1 MNITYPFSAVVG
13 QHALKHA
20 LLLCAID
27 PAVGGVLVQGPR
39 GVAKTTLARGLA
51 ALMPGTFV
59 DLPLGA
65 TEDRITG
72 TLDLDAALHE
82 RRVKFSPGLLAR
94 AHDGVLYLDEV
105 NLLPDPLVDLLLD
118 AAASGKNT
126 VERDGVSHVHP
137 ARFVLIGTMNPDEG
151 ELRPQL
157 IDRFGL
163 SVQAESEIKPL
174 ERAQIITLRL
184 EFDRDPEAFVGG
196 FMAQQEALFERCQ
209 RARTLASRIPLSGPG
224 LTRVTE
230 LCHAANVEGVRADL
244 AMLRAARANAA
255 WHGRDQI
262 TIEDVDAVAELAL
275 RHRRSPGDEPQR
287 GSSGRGNPEG
297 GTAPRGGQSAPSGG
311 DCGGAQTKTP
321 DTEASASGDRGALP
335 PVPVRSS
342 RPPSIP
348 SGLIG
353 ARGQRESTRRYGAPH
368 LVAARGRRGPRH
380 AARGSIDWFATFA
393 CVARQLDPQASPAS
407 LDLRYRARR
416 AAPEQ
421 LWILAI
427 DCSTSMLRGGA
438 LSDAKGTAQAI
449 EQHALR
455 AGAQVALLSFRGSN
469 AVTTFVSSAGRRTWA
484 EAVSRLDV
492 GGGTPLREA
501 LREVGALCKRA
512 KFRARSV
519 AKQLVL
525 LTDGRSRET
534 VTDLALERPELEVL
548 VIDCERGNVRFNRAR
563 PLATELRGQYLHV
576 DQLFARPSHASGDR
590 RE

>member
-1 MNITYPFSAVVG
+1 MNIPYPFSAVVG
-13 QHALKHA
+13 QNALKHA

-72 TLDLDAALHE
+72 TLDLDTALHE

-94 AHDGVLYLDEV
+94 AHEGVLYLDEV

-118 AAASGKNT
+118 AAASGNNI

-137 ARFVLIGTMNPDEG
+137 ARFVLVGTMNPDEG

-163 SVQAESEIKPL
+163 SVRAESEIKPF

-184 EFDRDPEAFVGG
+184 EFDRDPAAFIAR
-196 FMAQQEALFERCQ
+196 FSAQQDVLLERCQ
-209 RARTLASRIPLSGPG
+209 RARTLASRIELSGPG
-224 LTRVTE
+224 VTRVTE

-255 WHGRDQI
+255 WDGRDQI
-262 TIEDVDAVAELAL
+262 TTEDVDLVAELAL
-275 RHRRSPGDEPQR
+275 RHRRSPAHEAQR
-287 GSSGRGNPEG
+287 ASSGKGSPEG
-297 GTAPRGGQSAPSGG
+297 GTTPRGGQSRPSGG
-311 DCGGAQTKTP
+311 ERGGAQAQASEFE
-321 DTEASASGDRGALP
+321 DSASGDRGALP
-335 PVPVRSS
+335 PVPVRASAA
-342 RPPSIP
+342 PFLP

-353 ARGQRESTRRYGAPH
+353 QRGQREGTRRYGAPH
-368 LVAARGRRGPRH
+368 LIAARGRRGPRH
-380 AARGSIDWFATFA
+380 GARGSIDWFATLA
-393 CVARQLDPQASPAS
+393 CLARPLDPQAPAVS
-407 LDLRYRARR
+407 LSLRYRARR

-421 LWILAI
+421 LWILAL

-438 LSDAKGTAQAI
+438 LSDAKGAAEAI

-455 AGAQVALLSFRGSN
+455 AGAQIALVSFRGSS
-469 AVTTFVSSAGRRTWA
+469 AVTTLVSNAGRRTWA

-492 GGGTPLREA
+492 GGGTPLRAA
-501 LREVGALCKRA
+501 LREVGALCNRA
-512 KFRARSV
+512 NFRARSV

-525 LTDGRSRET
+525 LTDGRSREPIG
-534 VTDLALERPELEVL
+534 DLALRRPELDVS
-548 VIDCERGNVRFNRAR
+548 VIDCERGHVRFNRAQA
-563 PLATELRGQYLHV
+563 LATELCGSYHHV
-576 DQLFARPSHASGDR
+576 DQLFSKTGAAAGDH